1 MPTMETI
8 ISFLDEIRSH
18 FRVVDVVDILLMSA
32 IVYWGL
38 IWSKETASR
47 RVLIGVTVVLVIY
60 FLSRAFDMVLV
71 SLVLQAGFAVLVIII
86 VVIFQEDLRR
96 MFERIAG
103 VRWLG
108 GFRQVS
114 AQLPFDVDALVE
126 ATFTLAGSKTGA
138 LIVLEGSEPLD
149 RHIDGGVALGGHLS
163 QPLLFSIFDS
173 SSPGHDGAVVIH
185 QGRIEKFATHLPIS
199 KNHHVIDGRGTRH
212 SAALGLAECSDALA
226 IVVSEERGTVSVAET
241 EKLLAVDSPSVLK
254 QHIESFLIS
263 RFPIEQSGG
272 LKNILLRNGWLK
284 LLAISLTLVAWFV
297 LAYNPDT
304 IRRTYIVPIEYRGL
318 PAHHVMQDQPP
329 TEARVTLSGLDR
341 NFRFLEPGSLK
352 ISIDLAETNAGI
364 NAIAITDRQIRLPLN
379 LTLERIDPR
388 IVRVDMTNKQ
398 AAPPVEK
405 AKPAAVPPIN

>member
-1 MPTMETI
+1 MPAMEI
-8 ISFLDEIRSH
+8 IVSFLEELWTHI
-18 FRVVDVVDILLMSA
+18 RVVDVLDILLMSA

-47 RVLIGVTVVLVIY
+47 RILIGVTVVLVIY

-71 SLVLQAGFAVLVIII
+71 SLVLQTGFAVLIII
-86 VVIFQEDLRR
+86 LVVIFQEDLRR

-108 GFRQVS
+108 GFRQTS
-114 AQLPFDVDALVE
+114 PQLPFDVDALVE

-173 SSPGHDGAVVIH
+173 SSPGHDGAVVINR
-185 QGRIEKFATHLPIS
+185 GRIEKFATHLPIS

-226 IVVSEERGTVSVAET
+226 IVVSEERGSVSVAKT
-241 EKLLAVDSPSVLK
+241 EKLLPVDSPSALK
-254 QHIESFLIS
+254 QHIESFLIN
-263 RFPIEQSGG
+263 RFPIEQTGG
-272 LKNILLRNGWLK
+272 MKQLVYRNGWLK
-284 LLAISLTLVAWFV
+284 LLAIALTIGAWFV
-297 LAYNPDT
+297 LAYNPQT
-304 IRRTYIVPIEYRGL
+304 IRRTYVVPIEYRSL
-318 PAHHVMQDQPP
+318 PANREMYDQAP

-352 ISIDLAETNAGI
+352 ISIDLSETFVGS
-364 NAIAITDRQIRLPLN
+364 NAIGITDRQIRLPLN
-379 LTLERIDPR
+379 LSLERIDPR
-388 IVRVDMTNKQ
+388 VVRIEMRQKQ
-398 AAPPVEK
+398 APQPVEIP
-405 AKPAAVPPIN
+405 KPVNKPVD